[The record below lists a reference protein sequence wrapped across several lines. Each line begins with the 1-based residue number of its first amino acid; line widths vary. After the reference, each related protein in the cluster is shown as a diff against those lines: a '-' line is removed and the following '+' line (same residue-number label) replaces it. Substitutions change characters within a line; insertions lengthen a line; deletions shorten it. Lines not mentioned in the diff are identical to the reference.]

1 MKQMIFRF
9 ESHLTKEK
17 TKKLKVPSLIKS
29 ETIIIIIH
37 PFEILVVHEPCTSYN
52 G

>member
-29 ETIIIIIH
+29 EKIIIIY